1 MSFRSD
7 GGGGTGACG
16 AAYRACAAALAL
28 KDGLGSSGWQERG
41 RAPGEGLAW
50 ARRCV

>member
-7 GGGGTGACG
+7 GGGGATARG
-16 AAYRACAAALAL
+16 AAQRACAAALGL

-50 ARRCV
+50 ARHCV